1 MLPFDLSLRCF
12 AVNMR
17 DWVAMGKEGVEQRNK
32 RGEGGCG
39 VSASALL
46 LFAKHFI
53 AHRTEDE
60 RSSDQADNT

>member
-1 MLPFDLSLRCF
+1 
-12 AVNMR
+12 MR